1 MRKKLYFLGSLLLVS
16 VLLVIQC
23 SASKPA
29 VAQSETPDPDQR
41 IGNPDKIKFP
51 PIKIVIPKPGRVELD
66 NGIVL
71 YTLENHEL
79 PLTEITV
86 RIKTGSLCEPQ
97 DKLGL
102 ASLTAVMMRNG
113 GIGKLSPMQVDE
125 KLETMCATLNAS
137 SEYEEINFTLTML
150 KDDLDEG
157 LKLLS
162 DLLTAP
168 QFDEERLKFE
178 KAQLAESFRREN
190 DKSDDI
196 GYRKIIKIIY
206 PEHPYGNVPAGTAET
221 VESISRGDI
230 VGFYNRY
237 VKPNNIFVAVG
248 GDFNAS
254 EILKMVHDKLGKWEK
269 QAIDLPKLPLL
280 ELKYQKSINLVPKE
294 VNQTSIIIGH
304 LGIKR
309 TSPDFFPLIVMNA
322 ILGGASSSRLEH
334 SVREEKGLAY
344 GIWSYFIMRRD
355 LGVFLIQTDTK
366 NESVSEVTGIILDE
380 VEKMRNE
387 PVKDEELIQTKDSIL
402 NGFVFR
408 FDKTSRIL
416 DQYIYIEYMGISKD
430 YLETYRDNIMKV
442 TKEDIQRVAR
452 QYLHPE
458 DFTFMYVGNRA
469 DIEKQIQEF
478 GAVNIINLEEKK

>member
-1 MRKKLYFLGSLLLVS
+1 MKRKLYLLGLLLILS
-16 VLLVIQC
+16 AFLVIQYR
-23 SASKPA
+23 ASKPA
-29 VAQSETPDPDQR
+29 IAQSGTPEPEQR
-41 IGNPDKIKFP
+41 INNPDKINFP

-66 NGIVL
+66 NGIIL

-79 PLTEITV
+79 PLVEITI
-86 RIKTGSLCEPQ
+86 RIKTGSIYDPN

-102 ASLTAVMMRNG
+102 SGLTVNMMRNG
-113 GIGKLSPMQVDE
+113 GIGMLSPAQVDE
-125 KLETMCATLNAS
+125 KLETMCATLKSS
-137 SEYEEINFTLTML
+137 SEEEEINFTMTML
-150 KDDLDEG
+150 KEDMDEG

-168 QFDEERLKFE
+168 QFDQEKLEFE
-178 KAQLAESFRREN
+178 KEHLSESFRREN
-190 DKSDDI
+190 DNSDNI
-196 GYRKIIKIIY
+196 AYRKIIKILY
-206 PEHPYGNVPAGTAET
+206 PTHPYGNLPTGTAET
-221 VESISRGDI
+221 VESISRQDI
-230 VGFYNRY
+230 IGFYNKY
-237 VKPNNIFVAVG
+237 VKPNNIFMAIG
-248 GDFNAS
+248 GDFNTQ
-254 EILKMVHDKLGKWEK
+254 EILKMIKEKFGKWEK
-269 QAIDLPKLPLL
+269 QDINLPQFSQL
-280 ELKYQKSINLVPKE
+280 ELKYPKSINLVPKE

-334 SVREEKGLAY
+334 SVREERGLAY

-366 NESVSEVTGIILDE
+366 NESVSEVTKIVLEE

-387 PVKDEELIQTKDSIL
+387 PVRDEELTQTKDSIL

-408 FDKTSRIL
+408 FAKASQIM
-416 DQYIYIEYMGISKD
+416 DQCIYIEYIGLPKD

-442 TKEDIQRVAR
+442 TKDDIQRVAK

-458 DFTFMYVGNRA
+458 GFTFMYVGNRA
-469 DIEKQIQEF
+469 EIEKQVSAL
-478 GAVNIINLEEKK
+478 GPVNIIDLEEKQ